1 MEAVDTV
8 LLKQLTNSSL
18 GSFTSSPC
26 ILRLCLKCLYL
37 CNAGITRTNRDSL
50 SPVQGQTLKY
60 KASRGQRVKSSPPI
74 SQFAYQFLEILP
86 ELNWSKVHERFVTA
100 DVKGTLSRSA
110 SGFSGGRSVFVCV
123 LVCKLNDAFI
133 DGRDTVWS
141 FCLEENMHD
150 GQLCPQREFHS

>member
-1 MEAVDTV
+1 MSQDTLKEKVEAAATV

-18 GSFTSSPC
+18 GSFTSSLC

-74 SQFAYQFLEILP
+74 PQFAYQFLEILP
-86 ELNWSKVHERFVTA
+86 ELNRSKVHERFVTA
-100 DVKGTLSRSA
+100 DVKGTLNRSA
-110 SGFSGGRSVFVCV
+110 SVVTENIGFVDCHTILCLLEVAVSLYVC
-123 LVCKLNDAFI
+123 
-133 DGRDTVWS
+133 
-141 FCLEENMHD
+141 
-150 GQLCPQREFHS
+150 